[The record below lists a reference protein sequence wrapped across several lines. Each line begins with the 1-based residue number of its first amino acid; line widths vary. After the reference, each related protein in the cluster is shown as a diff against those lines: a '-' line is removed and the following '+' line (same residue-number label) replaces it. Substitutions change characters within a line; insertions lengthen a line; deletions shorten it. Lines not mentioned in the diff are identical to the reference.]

1 MLDGKVEQ
9 TNGGVCDEYF
19 LGRINPNVVNIE
31 KVYSFKTISGAIL
44 EHKSPTDEEYGAALK
59 EMVTPSLPSDRDR
72 YVDYLD
78 KQQKYQKIV
87 YPNFFR
93 IVLDGRELNYP

>member
-1 MLDGKVEQ
+1 M
-9 TNGGVCDEYF
+9 
-19 LGRINPNVVNIE
+19 I
-31 KVYSFKTISGAIL
+31 
-44 EHKSPTDEEYGAALK
+44 
-59 EMVTPSLPSDRDR
+59 TPSLPSDRDR